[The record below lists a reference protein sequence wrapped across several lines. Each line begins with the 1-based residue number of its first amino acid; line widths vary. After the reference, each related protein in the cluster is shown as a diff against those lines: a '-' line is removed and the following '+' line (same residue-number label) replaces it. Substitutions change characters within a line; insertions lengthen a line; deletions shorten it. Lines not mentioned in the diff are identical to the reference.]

1 MIDVAI
7 CRKRPAASIDMILN
21 TRQRLLNEREVAT
34 SCSIS
39 VLTLRKW
46 RSEKRGPRFIKI
58 STLVRYRPEDI
69 DAWISEQKSAHSV
82 AQETKQ

>member
-1 MIDVAI
+1 MN
-7 CRKRPAASIDMILN
+7 LN

-46 RSEKRGPRFIKI
+46 RSIKRGPKFIKI

-69 DAWISEQKSAHSV
+69 DAWIAEQNSAPGAV
-82 AQETKQ
+82 QEVKQ

>member
-1 MIDVAI
+1 M
-7 CRKRPAASIDMILN
+7 KLN

-46 RSEKRGPRFIKI
+46 RSVKRGPKFIKI
-58 STLVRYRPEDI
+58 STLVRYRPEDV
-69 DAWISEQKSAHSV
+69 DAWIAEQKAAPGT
-82 AQETKQ
+82 AQDVKE